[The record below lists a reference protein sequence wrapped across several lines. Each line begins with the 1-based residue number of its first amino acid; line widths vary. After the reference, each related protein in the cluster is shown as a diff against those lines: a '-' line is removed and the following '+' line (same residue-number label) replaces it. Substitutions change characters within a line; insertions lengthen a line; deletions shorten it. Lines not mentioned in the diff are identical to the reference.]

1 MQVFKYYGFLWVLF
15 LNAISISAQDLEPR
29 SLSSIPI
36 GGNFILAT
44 YGYSGGNILLDGAI
58 PIEDLDAQLNSVVVA
73 YARSFKLFNKLTKFD
88 AVVPYSFAKF
98 NGKVLEIDSTVA
110 RQGLGDPLFRISMLL
125 VGGKPLN
132 LADFV
137 KAEQEKF
144 KFGVSFRI
152 RMPLGQYD
160 PEKLLNLGANRWA
173 FKFGTAGS
181 YTFINKI
188 VLEGHVDLWMFT
200 KNKEFFNGNTI
211 EQSPLIAPQVHAT
224 YIFKPGIWITG
235 SYGLSGFG
243 ETKVNGIDKN
253 NPQNNSRAGFTFA
266 YKLNNNSSLKV
277 LYSNGLI
284 TRYGSNFKSV
294 LISYQYGWFDKK

>member
-1 MQVFKYYGFLWVLF
+1 MQLYKCYGFLLVLIF
-15 LNAISISAQDLEPR
+15 TLFNINAQNLEPR
-29 SLSSIPI
+29 SLSSMPI

-73 YARSFKLFNKLTKFD
+73 YARSFKLFNKLAKFD
-88 AVVPYSFAKF
+88 AVLPYSFAKF
-98 NGKVLEIDSTVA
+98 NGKVLEIDSTVS

-125 VGGKPLN
+125 IGSKPLN
-132 LADFV
+132 LNDFV
-137 KAEQEKF
+137 KSKQEKF
-144 KFGVSFRI
+144 KFGASFRA
-152 RMPLGQYD
+152 RVPLGQYD

-188 VLEGHVDLWMFT
+188 VLEAHVDLWMFT

-211 EQSPLIAPQVHAT
+211 EQNPLIAPQVHAT

-253 NPQNNSRAGFTFA
+253 NPQNNSRVGLTFA

-284 TRYGSNFKSV
+284 TRYGVNLKSV
-294 LISYQYGWFDKK
+294 LLSYQYAWFDKK